1 MTISAEGYVDI
12 VMLMIIIITIINEKI
27 TKEKVTINKN
37 FIEQWGC

>member
-37 FIEQWGC
+37 FIEQ